1 MKLSEEQQATFAE
14 RGYLMLPDLFAAS
27 ELDALRRAATDVFAM
42 ERQEVVREKDG
53 TTARTAFAAHTYHET
68 FRRLGRH
75 PRLVEPVQ
83 QLLDGPVYM
92 HQYKVNAKAAFDGDV
107 WQWHQDYGTWAR
119 DDAMPEPRA
128 MNIAVF
134 VDEVTE
140 FNGPL
145 WLIPGS
151 HAEGVFE
158 AGHDVATTS
167 YPLWTLDKETV
178 ARLVDRGGIYSAK
191 GSAGSMLMFHGNL
204 VHGSPPNMSPFPR
217 TIVYLSLC
225 HVDNHIRQFKRPEW
239 IAHRDFAPIECLP
252 DDCLSELA
260 VEAAE

>member
-1 MKLSEEQQATFAE
+1 
-14 RGYLMLPDLFAAS
+14 
-27 ELDALRRAATDVFAM
+27 
-42 ERQEVVREKDG
+42 
-53 TTARTAFAAHTYHET
+53 
-68 FRRLGRH
+68 
-75 PRLVEPVQ
+75 
-83 QLLDGPVYM
+83 
-92 HQYKVNAKAAFDGDV
+92 
-107 WQWHQDYGTWAR
+107 
-119 DDAMPEPRA
+119 MPEPRA

-134 VDEVTE
+134 VDEVSE

-151 HAEGVFE
+151 HVEGVYE

-167 YPLWTLDKETV
+167 YSLWTLDKETV

-191 GSAGSMLMFHGNL
+191 GPAGSMLMFHGNL

-239 IAHRDFAPIECLP
+239 IAHRDFAPIECLG
-252 DDCLSELA
+252 DDCLLELA
-260 VEAAE
+260 AQAAE